1 MSENHRSSWTREDDE
16 RLIEMLAKD
25 WTYSRI
31 GQVMGRN
38 YNSIRARARKVTANN
53 NEPLPEFEPTPA
65 KVDPWPDLGAHAFK
79 DVKVSADPAVQLSK
93 PQDRTLAGVGTRAL
107 IA

>member
-1 MSENHRSSWTREDDE
+1 MSENHRSTWSREDDE
-16 RLIEMLAKD
+16 RLIEMLAKG

-38 YNSIRARARKVTANN
+38 YNGIKARARKITENN
-53 NEPLPEFEPTPA
+53 GEPLPEFEPSPKKA
-65 KVDPWPDLGAHAFK
+65 DPWPDLGPNAFR
-79 DVKVSADPAVQLSK
+79 DVKVSADPAVQMSK

>member
-1 MSENHRSSWTREDDE
+1 MTENHGNTWTREDDE
-16 RLIEMLAKD
+16 RLIDMLAKG

-31 GQVMGRN
+31 GHVMGRN
-38 YNSIRARARKVTANN
+38 YNSIRSRARKVTANN
-53 NEPLPEFEPTPA
+53 NEPLPEFEPKPA
-65 KVDPWPDLGAHAFK
+65 KVDPWPDLGPHAFR

-93 PQDRTLAGVGTRAL
+93 PQDRTLGGVGTKAL